1 MVNGDY
7 VPVTEQVFPYFTS
20 TGEVNTRSRFDYPIT
35 DSLFAYADAESGKI
49 LPEGYMDENKMSTYA
64 ELEAWLTEYFEAE
77 YEAWL
82 AEHREDGGNNGQ
94 SGDEPFMEGPRQI
107 DKNYVFWKAAS
118 ESAIGN
124 EPASDCGVACYYLDR
139 REVARAAD
147 APYLD
152 FKQPYLRGQN
162 QSQLL
167 YVKEQ
172 GKLLNETTG
181 SMRIPEST
189 SADNLFTIGVH
200 QRGCGFIRYDD
211 PEEFGRSSFNY
222 VKMVQKKIKEATGK
236 NVTEEDIY
244 SGDYDKEVQDAVEDL
259 IIDECALELAFEGSR
274 FSDLCRVALRRGNPD
289 YLAQRVAKRHTGK
302 IDESLRSRLQ
312 NKNNWFLPIPEE

>member
-1 MVNGDY
+1 
-7 VPVTEQVFPYFTS
+7 
-20 TGEVNTRSRFDYPIT
+20 
-35 DSLFAYADAESGKI
+35 
-49 LPEGYMDENKMSTYA
+49 
-64 ELEAWLTEYFEAE
+64 
-77 YEAWL
+77 
-82 AEHREDGGNNGQ
+82 
-94 SGDEPFMEGPRQI
+94 
-107 DKNYVFWKAAS
+107 
-118 ESAIGN
+118 
-124 EPASDCGVACYYLDR
+124 
-139 REVARAAD
+139 
-147 APYLD
+147 
-152 FKQPYLRGQN
+152 
-162 QSQLL
+162 
-167 YVKEQ
+167 
-172 GKLLNETTG
+172 
-181 SMRIPEST
+181 MRIPEST

-211 PEEFGRSSFNY
+211 PEEFGRSAFNY